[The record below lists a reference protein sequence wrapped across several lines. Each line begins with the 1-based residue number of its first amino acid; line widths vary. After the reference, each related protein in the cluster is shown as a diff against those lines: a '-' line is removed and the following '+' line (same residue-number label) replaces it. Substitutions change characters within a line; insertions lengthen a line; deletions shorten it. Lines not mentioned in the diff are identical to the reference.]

1 MLFLFCLLF
10 TNIIITIEIKQTS
23 NIKHQTSNIK
33 HQTSNIKHQTSNIKH
48 QTSNIKQLNIIN
60 DTLILNKPI
69 N

>member
-33 HQTSNIKHQTSNIKH
+33 HQTSNIK
-48 QTSNIKQLNIIN
+48 QLNIIN

>member
-33 HQTSNIKHQTSNIKH
+33 HQTSNIKHQTSNIK
-48 QTSNIKQLNIIN
+48 QLNIIN

>member
-23 NIKHQTSNIK
+23 NIK
-33 HQTSNIKHQTSNIKH
+33 
-48 QTSNIKQLNIIN
+48 QLNIIN

>member
-1 MLFLFCLLF
+1 LFCLLF